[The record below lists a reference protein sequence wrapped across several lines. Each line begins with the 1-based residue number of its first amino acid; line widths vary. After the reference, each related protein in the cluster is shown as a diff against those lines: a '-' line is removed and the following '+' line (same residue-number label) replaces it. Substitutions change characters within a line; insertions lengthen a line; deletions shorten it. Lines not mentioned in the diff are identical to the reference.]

1 MSETHRSD
9 LSAATTTRA
18 AFLARAASGV
28 LGVAAVASGASL
40 VAPAEEPSPRARWK
54 GKSDTNVKRWDVIT
68 IGNLSRNRYWG
79 EGDGK
84 GVRSVICS
92 CTLIQGDKFR
102 LLVDPS
108 LADAGQMA
116 RELDRRT
123 GLKIAEVTD
132 VFVTHEHGD
141 HFTGLAHFAGAR
153 WLASPAVAEKLNR
166 DGKLPARVEGVSG
179 RLLDAA
185 DVLATPGHTPGHN
198 SLRFD
203 CDGLSVV
210 VAGDAIATRDF
221 FRERSPYY
229 NAVDVEQSKR
239 TMDAIADAADLIVP
253 GHDNYFLS
261 DR

>member
-1 MSETHRSD
+1 MSETD
-9 LSAATTTRA
+9 TTTRA
-18 AFLARAASGV
+18 AFLARAASGL
-28 LGVAAVASGASL
+28 LGVTAIASGA
-40 VAPAEEPSPRARWK
+40 AGAGPAEDPARAPRWK
-54 GKSDTNVKRWDVIT
+54 GKTDTNVKRWDVIT

-84 GVRSVICS
+84 GVRPVICT
-92 CTLIQGDKFR
+92 CTLVRGETFR

-123 GLKIAEVTD
+123 GLKIADVTD

-141 HFTGLAHFAGAR
+141 HFAGLAHFAGAR

-166 DGKLPARVEGVSG
+166 DGKLPARVEGASG
-179 RLLDAA
+179 RLHDAV
-185 DVLATPGHTPGHN
+185 DVLPTPGHTPGHN

-221 FRERSPYY
+221 FRERRPYY
-229 NAVDVEQSKR
+229 NAVDVEQSRR
-239 TMDAIADAADLIVP
+239 TMDAIAGAADLIVP